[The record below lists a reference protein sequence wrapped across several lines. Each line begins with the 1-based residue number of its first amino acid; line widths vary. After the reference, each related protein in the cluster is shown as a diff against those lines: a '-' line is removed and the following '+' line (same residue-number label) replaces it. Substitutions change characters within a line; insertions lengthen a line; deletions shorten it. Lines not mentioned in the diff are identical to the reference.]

1 MPEKID
7 QVDQE
12 MDDKVQGSPDNPDS
26 GELIAESK
34 KYRTRA
40 QKAEQELAR
49 LNQEMEDARQKQLEK
64 QNEWKTLAEERKTK
78 LDELT
83 PVVEQYKASE
93 AKFKDELLQD
103 FAEDDRETFKELS
116 VDQLRAVHNKL
127 ISKKTTLQVDGSS
140 PSGQVQ
146 GYSTAS
152 DAAVAFSKGEID
164 KSTFEKIKTGF
175 RQRFAN

>member
-7 QVDQE
+7 QADQE
-12 MDDKVQGSPDNPDS
+12 MDDKVQGSPGNPDS

-103 FAEDDRETFKELS
+103 FAEDESNRPF
-116 VDQLRAVHNKL
+116 H
-127 ISKKTTLQVDGSS
+127 
-140 PSGQVQ
+140 
-146 GYSTAS
+146 
-152 DAAVAFSKGEID
+152 
-164 KSTFEKIKTGF
+164 
-175 RQRFAN
+175 